1 MRLELALLLLLMAC
15 PSTSSP
21 PPESSGTVAVR
32 GCHRDVQGDLQT
44 IGKHLDK
51 GRVEDA
57 RLYVEAL
64 AECREALARPRYFD
78 LAGRVAESRGDLN
91 GAWRAAKSALA
102 LAVASSDTEAAKRWA
117 VQLARFESDYVWI
130 QVDASEPDRPPIRY
144 AGAVIDDPTMRQLE
158 DVAQGKTVWSR
169 SGTQGF
175 WVFPGRYKVGAA
187 VQTLQAGQVLML
199 SARSP
204 GGAP

>member
-1 MRLELALLLLLMAC
+1 MRLELLMMVSLLGC
-15 PSTSSP
+15 PSGSSA
-21 PPESSGTVAVR
+21 PPESSGSVANR
-32 GCHRDVQGDLQT
+32 SCHRDVRGDLQT
-44 IGKHLDK
+44 ITKHLDK

-64 AECREALARPRYFD
+64 ASCRDAQALPQYFD
-78 LAGRVAESRGDLN
+78 LAGQVAETRGDLN

-102 LAVASSDTEAAKRWA
+102 LAVQADDTESAKRWA

-130 QVDASEPDRPPIRY
+130 QVLPGEVERPPIRY

-169 SGTQGF
+169 AGAQGF
-175 WVFPGRYKVGAA
+175 WIFPGRYKVGSSL
-187 VQTLQAGQVLML
+187 QTLQAGQVVML